1 MSDIMRGHEDYCQ
14 DCELVREPEDDDAS
28 QLVGALA
35 LFAVGALSGLVLVLI
50 VLAVT

>member
-1 MSDIMRGHEDYCQ
+1 MEKWAED
-14 DCELVREPEDDDAS
+14 EEEITDATE
-28 QLVGALA
+28 LVGALA